1 MFSKRET
8 KEESDDVEESEESED
23 EGVQEKSESPEEEE
37 EEPKEEDIEIQQ
49 DEDGGEKADDEGAD
63 EDDERQEEYLRAYA
77 EASTD
82 EERREK
88 ILGILAEAR
97 VLLNEGQMPA
107 MEEKK
112 PEEKPSGSTEGMDA
126 VLPDSG
132 RTVTPVSSVLMHR
145 SIEFMEIG
153 KLTMEKNKLTQYLE
167 EAEDEESAK
176 GIEVQIREVDI
187 KLKTMKDHTR
197 EQDSRSSHRRAKKMR
212 RK

>member
-1 MFSKRET
+1 M
-8 KEESDDVEESEESED
+8 
-23 EGVQEKSESPEEEE
+23 
-37 EEPKEEDIEIQQ
+37 
-49 DEDGGEKADDEGAD
+49 
-63 EDDERQEEYLRAYA
+63 
-77 EASTD
+77 
-82 EERREK
+82 
-88 ILGILAEAR
+88 GILAEAR
-97 VLLNEGQMPA
+97 ALLNEGQMPA